1 MILNENIINYKI
13 THLLEYYNVILDYFF
28 ICGTLKKFKKW
39 ISNLSLKQNFQFWFM
54 NCKKRNI
61 VLIGS

>member
-28 ICGTLKKFKKW
+28 ICGTLKKFKK
-39 ISNLSLKQNFQFWFM
+39 
-54 NCKKRNI
+54 
-61 VLIGS
+61 